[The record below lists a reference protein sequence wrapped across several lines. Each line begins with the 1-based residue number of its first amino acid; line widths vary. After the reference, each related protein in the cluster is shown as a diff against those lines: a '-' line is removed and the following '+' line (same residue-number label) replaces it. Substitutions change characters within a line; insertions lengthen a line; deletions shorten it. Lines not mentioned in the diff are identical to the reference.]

1 MGTMRLNDVVADIV
15 GNVLAGRSINKRQA
29 AIDRWDDIDP
39 DGQYLAGIDGVMVR
53 IDRRARALQVKAERK
68 AGDSQPPLPF
78 QLPAAVA
85 MDIESTVL
93 TATRVLT
100 RAEFLRAIQIRS
112 QQIAND
118 RKALREWH
126 EALKA
131 ADEFWA
137 DHPDWSF
144 GQCLDAVLRAGVTG
158 SGEPEVRS

>member
-1 MGTMRLNDVVADIV
+1 MRLNDVVADIV
-15 GNVLAGRSINKRQA
+15 GDAIAGRKVNKRQA
-29 AIDRWDDIDP
+29 AIDRWDDIDT
-39 DGQYLAGIDGVMVR
+39 DGQYLAGIDGVMAR
-53 IDRRARALQVKAERK
+53 IDRRARALQVKATRSHEDR
-68 AGDSQPPLPF
+68 QPLLPF

-85 MDIESTVL
+85 MDLEGTVL
-93 TATRVLT
+93 MATRVLT

-131 ADEFWA
+131 ADGFWA

-144 GQCLDAVLRAGVTG
+144 GQCLDADLRAGVTG

>member
-15 GNVLAGRSINKRQA
+15 GNVIAGRSINKRQA

-39 DGQYLAGIDGVMVR
+39 DGQYLAGIDGLMVR
-53 IDRRARALQVKAERK
+53 IDRRARALQVKAGRSHEDR
-68 AGDSQPPLPF
+68 QPTLPF

-85 MDIESTVL
+85 MDLEGTVL
-93 TATRVLT
+93 MATRVLT

-112 QQIAND
+112 LQIAND

-131 ADEFWA
+131 ADESWA
-137 DHPDWSF
+137 EHPGWSF
-144 GQCLDAVLRAGVTG
+144 GQCLDAVMRAGVSG